1 MSNDLISRKTL
12 MEALKTHFDADYNE
26 DGRLLYSD
34 HICTGE
40 DVEDLIKLVD
50 AQPTAYNPD
59 KVVEQLEEELSKA
72 EKRYHRYAEEE
83 GLSCMFDMSDI
94 AENSA
99 ETIKKMLEIVE
110 RGGANET

>member
-59 KVVEQLEEELSKA
+59 KVVEQLTQESIKTLGISKTQFAMDEGEYSSYCSLSLYDA
-72 EKRYHRYAEEE
+72 
-83 GLSCMFDMSDI
+83 I
-94 AENSA
+94 
-99 ETIKKMLEIVE
+99 EIVKK
-110 RGGANET
+110 GGAV